1 MMPCF
6 YNFYY
11 PDLLAYMVAPGQ
23 PAVPLADCVQQLHKL
38 LHLPGEAWQE
48 GAEGGHHLCPEQ
60 V

>member
-1 MMPCF
+1 
-6 YNFYY
+6 
-11 PDLLAYMVAPGQ
+11 MVAPGQ